1 MPLPGNISPLCIQN
15 ELILARFARRVSD
28 KPRTQPFGNTLC
40 ENIARKD
47 PFSRPRYPNH
57 AKRAYLA
64 ILSSQTALMPE
75 PDCPNPS
82 IPGGTVPPTPM
93 ALPPGIALPMPH
105 GNPAPGRLHRQ
116 CRAQTKSV
124 ANDIGDSSQPNSQRT
139 TLAAPASDASRAN
152 GIATHS
158 LPLQK
163 QKGDPVGSPFN
174 SGTDQK
180 NQLKVIVDDPYLY
193 RSSFSFAAS

>member
-1 MPLPGNISPLCIQN
+1 MARSRREAFSDGRLRQDIAVKRSPPVGDGKIFIQSFPRHSSVARFSLDVFQIELRTGKYPSLATYRCYVSKMSWFWQDLHAVYPISPANSHLGIHCVKILPGRP
-15 ELILARFARRVSD
+15 
-28 KPRTQPFGNTLC
+28 
-40 ENIARKD
+40 

-105 GNPAPGRLHRQ
+105 ANPAPGRLHRQ
-116 CRAQTKSV
+116 CRTPT
-124 ANDIGDSSQPNSQRT
+124 QP
-139 TLAAPASDASRAN
+139 
-152 GIATHS
+152 
-158 LPLQK
+158 
-163 QKGDPVGSPFN
+163 
-174 SGTDQK
+174 
-180 NQLKVIVDDPYLY
+180 
-193 RSSFSFAAS
+193 

>member
-1 MPLPGNISPLCIQN
+1 MPLLGNKSMLCIQN
-15 ELILARFARRVSD
+15 ELVLARFARRVSD
-28 KPRTQPFGNTLC
+28 KPRTQPFGNTLR
-40 ENIARKD
+40 ENIARKA

-57 AKRAYLA
+57 EKRAYLA

-75 PDCPNPS
+75 PDCPNTS

-93 ALPPGIALPMPH
+93 ALPPGIALLMPH
-105 GNPAPGRLHRQ
+105 ANPAPGRLHRQ
-116 CRAQTKSV
+116 CRTPTQPQVDCTPMPSPTKS
-124 ANDIGDSSQPNSQRT
+124 AADGIDDSTQPSSQRT

-163 QKGDPVGSPFN
+163 QKRRPRRVAF
-174 SGTDQK
+174 QFWH
-180 NQLKVIVDDPYLY
+180 
-193 RSSFSFAAS
+193 RSEKPTEGNRG

>member
-1 MPLPGNISPLCIQN
+1 MARFSLDVFQIELRTGKIPLLGNISLLCIQN
-15 ELILARFARRVSD
+15 ELVLARFARRVSN
-28 KPRTQPFGNTLC
+28 KPYKQPFGNTLC

-105 GNPAPGRLHRQ
+105 ANPAPGRLHRQ
-116 CRAQTKSV
+116 CRTPTQPQVDCTPMPSTNQV
-124 ANDIGDSSQPNSQRT
+124 DSGR
-139 TLAAPASDASRAN
+139 
-152 GIATHS
+152 HW
-158 LPLQK
+158 
-163 QKGDPVGSPFN
+163 
-174 SGTDQK
+174 
-180 NQLKVIVDDPYLY
+180 
-193 RSSFSFAAS
+193 